1 MKQRWIFG
9 GTLAA
14 VVAFSTAAAGDW
26 PPAAPAFELPPA
38 APVIDAP
45 AAAPA
50 FDSLLAAQ
58 AGTLDAAVPLA
69 EFSAA
74 HDAAL
79 LVADRSPWIG
89 ATGAPATGML
99 RSSAGY
105 PFAGPTNGL
114 QGDDAVAAA
123 LRQPVT
129 LGALPAPAN
138 WLSMILGMALVA
150 YSLRRRG
157 QLPSV
162 AS

>member
-1 MKQRWIFG
+1 MKQRWIYG

-26 PPAAPAFELPPA
+26 PPAAPAFEPPPA

-50 FDSLLAAQ
+50 FDPLP

-74 HDAAL
+74 NDAAL

-89 ATGAPATGML
+89 ATGAPATGMM
-99 RSSAGY
+99 RSSGGY

-157 QLPSV
+157 QLPRV

>member
-1 MKQRWIFG
+1 M
-9 GTLAA
+9 
-14 VVAFSTAAAGDW
+14 
-26 PPAAPAFELPPA
+26 
-38 APVIDAP
+38 
-45 AAAPA
+45 
-50 FDSLLAAQ
+50 
-58 AGTLDAAVPLA
+58 
-69 EFSAA
+69 
-74 HDAAL
+74 
-79 LVADRSPWIG
+79 
-89 ATGAPATGML
+89 M
-99 RSSAGY
+99 RSSGY

>member
-1 MKQRWIFG
+1 MKQRWIYG
-9 GTLAA
+9 GMVAA

-26 PPAAPAFELPPA
+26 PPAAPA
-38 APVIDAP
+38 IDAP
-45 AAAPA
+45 AFDVPPVAPA
-50 FDSLLAAQ
+50 FDVPPAVPAV
-58 AGTLDAAVPLA
+58 AINAAVPLA
-69 EFSAA
+69 EFAA
-74 HDAAL
+74 MNDTAL
-79 LVADRSPWIG
+79 LVADRSPW
-89 ATGAPATGML
+89 TSAPGLPAANGLM
-99 RSSAGY
+99 RSSGY

-138 WLSMILGMALVA
+138 WLSMILGMALVG

>member
-1 MKQRWIFG
+1 MKQRWIYG
-9 GTLAA
+9 GTLAT
-14 VVAFSTAAAGDW
+14 VVAFSTAVAGDW
-26 PPAAPAFELPPA
+26 PPAAPAIDAPPA
-38 APVIDAP
+38 APVV
-45 AAAPA
+45 AAP
-50 FDSLLAAQ
+50 LPELAVPIN
-58 AGTLDAAVPLA
+58 AAVPLA
-69 EFSAA
+69 EFAA
-74 HDAAL
+74 MNDAAL
-79 LVADRSPWIG
+79 LVAERSPWTV
-89 ATGAPATGML
+89 APGAPAATGMM
-99 RSSAGY
+99 RSSGY